1 MLMTV
6 HPRAVAGAVAF
17 LIAAFLLL
25 LYFYRRRNYILYWSA
40 AWLLAATG
48 LQLAARPY
56 ASDHLANFAYGTA
69 QFLGIVSGLTFAV
82 SAVAYRS
89 KVVLRQEYAVA
100 LLPVLLWFALAPLA
114 LGTWA
119 VFVPGHLLTGALLV
133 AAGAAHLWLLRQAR
147 LVGAA
152 VAGGMLLLTGLA
164 HLWIAASVDSPNS
177 DEAAR
182 VVFMMTAGFLLTAL
196 GMQLMTFEDM
206 TFELQGTNRDLEA
219 AQSKLRELVI
229 TDALTGCRN
238 RRFFD
243 EIIKRE
249 LQRHQRDQVPLS
261 LIFVDVNRFK
271 AINDTHGHEAGDQ
284 VLQQVGAFLRK
295 NVREA
300 DYVFRWG
307 GDEFLILLSC
317 SERAAYS
324 RAVALQTSL
333 AASAAAV
340 GLPPGVGLSI
350 GTTEVPADTTDV
362 MHYVKTADDRMY
374 ADKRASRLADRS
386 RL

>member
-6 HPRAVAGAVAF
+6 HPRAVAGAAAL

-25 LYFYRRRNYILYWSA
+25 LFFYRRRSYILYWSA
-40 AWLLAATG
+40 AWLLSAAG
-48 LQLAARPY
+48 LLLAGRPY
-56 ASDHLANFAYGTA
+56 ASDHLANFAYGA
-69 QFLGIVSGLTFAV
+69 GQFLGIVSGVAFVV

-89 KVVLRQEYAVA
+89 KVAWRHEYAVGLLA
-100 LLPVLLWFALAPLA
+100 LLLWFALAPLA

-119 VFVPGHLLTGALLV
+119 AFVPGHLLIGTALV

-164 HLWIAASVDSPNS
+164 HIWIAASVDDPNS

-182 VVFMMTAGFLLTAL
+182 VVFVMAAGFLLTAL

-206 TFELQGTNRDLEA
+206 TYELQGTNRDLEA
-219 AQSKLRELVI
+219 AQSKLREMVI
-229 TDALTGCRN
+229 TDPLTGCRN

-243 EIIKRE
+243 EIINRE

-261 LIFVDVNRFK
+261 LIFVDVDRFK

-307 GDEFLILLSC
+307 GDEFLILLSS
-317 SERAAYS
+317 SERAAHS
-324 RAVALQTSL
+324 RAVALQSSF
-333 AASAAAV
+333 AASASAA
-340 GLPPGVGLSI
+340 GFPPGVGLSI
-350 GTTEVPADTTDV
+350 GTSAVPADTPDV
-362 MHYVKTADDRMY
+362 MQHVKLADERMY
-374 ADKRASRLADRS
+374 ADKRASR
-386 RL
+386 